1 MRVGELLD
9 ALTPFDSFR
18 LIAGAEALT
27 REIRHATIQRVGV
40 ALTGYVEHLD
50 DDRVQML
57 GRSELGYLWS
67 RATSERDNVLT
78 VLMDVGFPAMVVTAD
93 GAIPPELIA
102 KAAAAPCALI
112 ATSDESTVA
121 TERINRALHSLL
133 TPRDSR
139 HGVLVDVFGVGVL
152 LMGKSG
158 IGKSEVG
165 LELVADGHRLVTDD
179 VVLLEQESPHVVMGS
194 GPDLT
199 RHHMEIRGLGILNIR
214 DLFGAASVRERKRVE
229 LVCELVEWDNEA
241 EYDRLGL
248 DEQTMALAGVPVA
261 HLVVPVRPGRS
272 LKRILEVAAR
282 DRLLKVQGTHS
293 AQAFAQR
300 LRDLLSRGGPAV
312 EQRHIHPREAD
323 LE

>member
-1 MRVGELLD
+1 M
-9 ALTPFDSFR
+9 
-18 LIAGAEALT
+18 
-27 REIRHATIQRVGV
+27 
-40 ALTGYVEHLD
+40 TGYVQHLD
-50 DDRVQML
+50 DDRVQMM

-67 RATSERDNVLT
+67 RATAERDNVLT
-78 VLMDVGFPAMVVTAD
+78 VLMDVGFPAIVVTSD
-93 GAIPPELIA
+93 GAIPPELHR
-102 KAAAAPCALI
+102 KAAQAPCALI
-112 ATSDESTVA
+112 ATSDISTVA
-121 TERINRALHSLL
+121 TERINRVLHTRL
-133 TPRDSR
+133 TTRASR

-229 LVCELVEWDNEA
+229 LICELVEWDPDA
-241 EYDRLGL
+241 EYERLGL
-248 DEQTMALAGVPVA
+248 DEQTLDLAGVPVP

-300 LRDLLSRGGPAV
+300 LREVISRRALAV
-312 EQRHIHPREAD
+312 EQRQQNPKEAD
-323 LE
+323 WE